1 MIPLANSRFSAF
13 QSSTIYCLALRPV
26 MIRESKFIN
35 LFILIALALTW
46 GSSFILMKRGLVAFS
61 SEQVAALR
69 IFIAFL
75 FVSPLLFIHFKKE
88 LLKYWKAFLGMG
100 MFGNF
105 IPAFLFTKAETGI
118 SSALTGMLNSLTP
131 LFTVIVGILFYQL
144 KTSWLSIW
152 GVVIGFIGAI
162 ILLYNGDGAAEG
174 NNILFSLYVV
184 LATVFYAISVNIIK
198 KHLGGINSIT
208 ATVLAMTFIGPL
220 AGIYLFSTDFVTR
233 LQTNPEA
240 LGSLGYVSIL
250 GIVGTALSVMIFNVL
265 IRNTNAVFASSVTYL
280 IPIVAIM
287 WGVIDGE
294 PIQWFHFL
302 GVGVILVG
310 VYILNREK

>member
-1 MIPLANSRFSAF
+1 MIK
-13 QSSTIYCLALRPV
+13 
-26 MIRESKFIN
+26 ESKFIN

-88 LLKYWKAFLGMG
+88 LLKHWKAFLGMG

-144 KTSWLSIW
+144 KTSWLSIL
-152 GVVIGFIGAI
+152 GVIIGFIGAI
-162 ILLYNGDGAAEG
+162 ILLYNGDGAPEG

-184 LATVFYAISVNIIK
+184 LATVFYALSVNIIK
-198 KHLGGINSIT
+198 RHLGGINSIT

-220 AGIYLFSTDFVTR
+220 AGIYLFSTDFVYR

-240 LGSLGYVSIL
+240 LGSLGYVTIL
-250 GIVGTALSVMIFNVL
+250 GIFGTALSVMIFNVL
-265 IRNTNAVFASSVTYL
+265 IKNTNAVFASSVTYL

-287 WGVIDGE
+287 WGVVDGE

-310 VYILNREK
+310 VYLVARK